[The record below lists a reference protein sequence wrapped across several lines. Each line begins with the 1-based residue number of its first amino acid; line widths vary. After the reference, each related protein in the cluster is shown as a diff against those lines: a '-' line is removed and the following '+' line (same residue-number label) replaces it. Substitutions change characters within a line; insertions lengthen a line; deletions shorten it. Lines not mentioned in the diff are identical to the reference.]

1 MTPSQA
7 RDTLQRLIGREYAF
21 RHFFDNGH
29 MDQLMSPAGPA
40 TRAARAL
47 LGPDPDLALA
57 EAEAELRAHAEFRSL
72 NKVGDAAETGLYQ
85 NSGRTFAE
93 ASRAN
98 NRTLTFKSIAEIF
111 PRICAVKRALELA
124 FAAPVSTNLYY
135 SPPNARSSGLHYD
148 TKDIFAVQLRG
159 SKNWQVEQGKRKY
172 PSLWWDRP
180 GNPHMPPPAPSQYL
194 HHIVRRGDL
203 LYIPAGHWHE
213 AAAGDDGSI
222 HVSIGFRPMTVRD
235 TIIALLDHLSDEEI
249 ECRAFGF
256 GATDPRSGIWD
267 ETVAERCWRRAAD
280 RFTRYAQILHDRT
293 VPIGPDLFRQV
304 LTAKRAK
311 FINDLPFMPHE
322 SAEEEICAI
331 DGDTPVG
338 LRPMMIAEVTA
349 DRGGATLHYPGGTL
363 SGPRQIAPALRHI
376 VGHARFVPNDLPGAL
391 GGKAKVMLVQKLAR
405 HGVVAPIDEAAE
417 RLGLAA

>member
-7 RDTLQRLIGREYAF
+7 RETLQRLIGREYAF
-21 RHFFDNGH
+21 RHFFDHGH
-29 MDQLMSPAGPA
+29 MDQLMSPASPA

-47 LGPDPDLALA
+47 LGPDPERALDK
-57 EAEAELRAHAEFRSL
+57 AEAELRAHAEFRSL
-72 NKVGDAAETGLYQ
+72 NKVGDAAETGAYQ
-85 NSGRTFAE
+85 NSELSFVE

-98 NRTLTFKSIAEIF
+98 NRTLTFKSIGEIF
-111 PRICAVKRALELA
+111 PRIWAVKRALELA

-135 SPPNARSSGLHYD
+135 SPPGARSSGLHYD
-148 TKDIFAVQLRG
+148 TKDIFAVQLSG

-172 PSLWWDRP
+172 PSFWWDRP
-180 GNPHMPPPAPSQYL
+180 GNPHMPPPEPSRYL
-194 HHIVRRGDL
+194 RHTVRRGDL

-213 AAAGDDGSI
+213 AAAGEDGSI

-235 TIIALLDHLSDEEI
+235 TIIALLDHLSDEAI
-249 ECRAFGF
+249 GCRAFGF

-267 ETVAERCWRRAAD
+267 EALADRCWRHAAD
-280 RFTRYAQILHDRT
+280 RFTHYANLLHERA
-293 VPIGPDLFRQV
+293 VPIAPDLFRQV

-311 FINDLPFMPHE
+311 FINDLPFMAHE
-322 SAEEEICAI
+322 TPEQEICAI
-331 DGDTPVG
+331 DGETPVG

-349 DRGGATLHYPGGTL
+349 DRAAATLHYPGGTL

-376 VGHARFVPNDLPGAL
+376 VGHARFVPNELPGAL
-391 GGKAKVMLVQKLAR
+391 GGNAKVILVQKLAR
-405 HGVVAPIDEAAE
+405 HGVVAPIGEAAG